1 MDEDDAYLEG
11 IVGDASKKQR
21 WAAFIVVLVV
31 ANLLLGYVHL
41 QRRAQIKRPDMV
53 KVLTDESLSHHIA
66 SHPNGTL
73 VNFFSSS
80 CKHCAKLAPEFEE
93 AAKQLQ
99 RTSDISLV
107 SVSAGDAPL
116 ALARYSVTRFPT
128 LLWFRRGRLV
138 RDVAQ
143 SVRRTTQILE
153 FVDESLQPAVIDFDS
168 HADFDEAVPQLR
180 SVLSTGKALPVV
192 VGFGREP
199 AVYEVLEQIG
209 EKFRGLTAFLFVK
222 EAAQNDPCIRAYF
235 RSADADKEYNVSLPG
250 LAVDDVQK
258 WLQPLMDQRTEGTE
272 KGAVS

>member
-1 MDEDDAYLEG
+1 
-11 IVGDASKKQR
+11 
-21 WAAFIVVLVV
+21 
-31 ANLLLGYVHL
+31 VHL
-41 QRRAQIKRPDMV
+41 QRRAKIKRSDV
-53 KVLTDESLSHHIA
+53 VNVLTDQSLPDHIT

-99 RTSDISLV
+99 KTSDISLV
-107 SVSAGDAPL
+107 SVNAGDAPL

-138 RDVAQ
+138 RDVAP

-153 FVDESLQPAVIDFDS
+153 FVDESLQPAVIDFAS
-168 HADFDEAVPQLR
+168 HDDFDEAVPQLR
-180 SVLSTGKALPVV
+180 SVLSTGKELPVV

-222 EAAQNDPCIRAYF
+222 EARENDPCIRAYF
-235 RSADADKEYNVSLPG
+235 RSAEADKEYNVSLAG
-250 LAVDDVQK
+250 LEVEDVQN
-258 WLQPLMDQRTEGTE
+258 WLEPLME
-272 KGAVS
+272 KKAEVTKKRAVS